1 MEARFTSAITSER
14 MPKGFCRG
22 DFCLYAELS
31 IIGAKMSQNFILV
44 VAKRFLHFFISYLHH
59 VYFLICINIL
69 NLRLRKHIKI
79 LRFWKCC
86 TRAFLCLTIRFLSS
100 HFCTQVV
107 IFIVSLNK
115 QIILEDPISLFTS
128 TVYDIMLTLT
138 SFLSHRQLAL
148 ICFIPFIVSIIK
160 WLFRRKDFVSKKI
173 VNGCRDRR
181 GGCSH
186 LPSFC
191 DATSN
196 FRTKNSTPHFAQFF
210 TVEGRRKSFFL
221 SLIENSARVDVL
233 TSVDEDFCIKASQ
246 VSCDNF
252 QELASKKIWKVCRI
266 KFDIYTILDPALI
279 HLDGNRC
286 EREKGEMP
294 LIST

>member
-86 TRAFLCLTIRFLSS
+86 TRGFLCLTIRFLSS
-100 HFCTQVV
+100 HFCTQVM

-115 QIILEDPISLFTS
+115 QIILEDPTSLHHAHA
-128 TVYDIMLTLT
+128 Y
-138 SFLSHRQLAL
+138 L
-148 ICFIPFIVSIIK
+148 IPKSSSVGSDLFHPFHCVNHQMAFSEK
-160 WLFRRKDFVSKKI
+160 RLCVEKD
-173 VNGCRDRR
+173 C
-181 GGCSH
+181 
-186 LPSFC
+186 
-191 DATSN
+191 
-196 FRTKNSTPHFAQFF
+196 
-210 TVEGRRKSFFL
+210 
-221 SLIENSARVDVL
+221 
-233 TSVDEDFCIKASQ
+233 
-246 VSCDNF
+246 
-252 QELASKKIWKVCRI
+252 
-266 KFDIYTILDPALI
+266 
-279 HLDGNRC
+279 
-286 EREKGEMP
+286 
-294 LIST
+294 